1 MRTLDAVATI
11 GVRELR
17 ANLAAWVRR
26 AADGERIVV
35 TVAGRPAAALGPV
48 DPAATGL
55 TLEDLAAAGLVD
67 PPRRRD
73 RPAAPEPVDVPVDV
87 RLDGIV
93 GELRGG

>member
-1 MRTLDAVATI
+1 VYAQVVATI

-26 AADGERIVV
+26 AADGERVILSV
-35 TVAGRPAAALGPV
+35 GGQPAAALGPLE
-48 DPAATGL
+48 PTGAGL
-55 TLEDLAAAGLVD
+55 TLEDLAAAGMVE

-73 RPAAPEPVDVPVDV
+73 RPPAPEAVDVPVDV
-87 RLDGIV
+87 RLDGIM